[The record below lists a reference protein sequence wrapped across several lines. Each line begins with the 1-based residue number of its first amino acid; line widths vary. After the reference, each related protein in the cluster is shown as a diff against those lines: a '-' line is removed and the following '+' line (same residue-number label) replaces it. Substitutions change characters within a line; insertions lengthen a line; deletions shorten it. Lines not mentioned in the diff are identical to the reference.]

1 MKALK
6 KYTFTRTDTGTIHI
20 IDIIRIKGSVHS
32 TLCQMLVTE
41 EATFAGDIVFSHGK
55 LCLHCITE
63 MAKRVMRFKRP
74 YYKALLIFLATFTT
88 KD

>member
-20 IDIIRIKGSVHS
+20 IDVIWKQDSVRT
-32 TLCQMLVTE
+32 TLCQIFVTE
-41 EATFAGDIVFSHGK
+41 KDTFTGDIVFSHGK
-55 LCLHCITE
+55 LCLRCITE
-63 MAKRVMRFKRP
+63 MSKRVMRFKRP